1 MKSSKIDLQKK
12 DSSNRKGLKIVLL
25 SILLSGLIIPFS
37 FWLRELSAK
46 RYISNILLKD
56 SQIYIIQTSLYPSED
71 GDYTK
76 SKLILLDKDFKQSK
90 SIDLIADIKK
100 VFVLDNGFAFL
111 SFDTWNRFQG
121 LVKVNTPTLKTEII
135 DKDFLAKNHFPQGV
149 EILEYKEISGLLKVT
164 DKKGYVSY
172 IDLDT
177 FRNYGQIT
185 DEYAFRD
192 KNQKPE
198 QIQEVINDHNIMYN
212 HYEQFGM
219 DYSQRRRKIY
229 KIPTNQKIE
238 IGTKNEEQLKL
249 EQAQKEA
256 GASSMDFLDGKFLG
270 ASLKHKKLIIL
281 SFEDTEHTKF
291 YIHCIDTDLKYLW
304 QKSSF
309 DLNIPIKN
317 LAHTS
322 FAIDDNSIY
331 LSFHNELIALDS
343 QTGTLIK
350 RVKI

>member
-12 DSSNRKGLKIVLL
+12 DSSNRKGLKIILL
-25 SILLSGLIIPFS
+25 SILCCTLVIPFS

-46 RYISNILLKD
+46 RYISNLLLKD
-56 SQIYIIQTSLYPSED
+56 SQIYIVQTSLYPSED
-71 GDYTK
+71 GDYTE
-76 SKLILLDKDFKQSK
+76 SKLILLDNDFKQSQ
-90 SIDLIADIKK
+90 STELITDIKK

-135 DKDFLAKNHFPQGV
+135 DKDFLTKNHFPQGI
-149 EILEYKEISGLLKVT
+149 EAIEYSEISGLLKVT

-185 DEYAFRD
+185 DQYAFRD

-198 QIQEVINDHNIMYN
+198 QIHEVISDQNVMYN

-229 KIPTNQKIE
+229 KTPTNQKIE
-238 IGTKNEEQLKL
+238 IGTKNAQQLQE

-256 GASSMDFLDGKFLG
+256 RASSIDFLDGKFLG

-291 YIHCIDTDLKYLW
+291 YIHGLNTDLQQLW

-317 LAHTS
+317 LVHTS
-322 FAIDDNSIY
+322 FAIDDNRIY